1 MLLFVFFLNPLEVGG
16 MEGRSSDTGYGDGDG
31 DSDEGEGDSDNS
43 KPLVSSLQVP
53 RHWVKHFFLE
63 SSQNLSEV
71 GSSVFLSLQCATHH
85 LEPHVTWIWCSN
97 ADSESL

>member
-1 MLLFVFFLNPLEVGG
+1 M
-16 MEGRSSDTGYGDGDG
+16 TQGYGDG
-31 DSDEGEGDSDNS
+31 DSDEGEGDFGNS

-85 LEPHVTWIWCSN
+85 LEPHVTWVWYSN

>member
-1 MLLFVFFLNPLEVGG
+1 
-16 MEGRSSDTGYGDGDG
+16 MEGSSSDTGYGDG
-31 DSDEGEGDSDNS
+31 DSDEGEGDFGNS
-43 KPLVSSLQVP
+43 KPLVSSLRVP

-85 LEPHVTWIWCSN
+85 LQPHVTWIWCSN